1 MIEHHIVRTNGIHL
15 HVAEAGEGDPVILCH
30 GFPESWY
37 SWRHQLP
44 ALADAG
50 YRAIAPDQRG
60 YGDSDRPKKVTDYDI
75 VHLTDD
81 LLGLLD
87 YMDVEKA
94 VFVGHDWGALIVWE
108 MARMHPDRMKA
119 VVGVSVPFIPF
130 PMPPTELF
138 EQLSGGNFFYIIYFQ
153 PVGPAEK
160 ELEADPRTT
169 MAKVL
174 YGASGDAIGDSE
186 RTLATALPR
195 EGTGF
200 LTALTDPPAQLPD
213 WLTNDDI
220 DVYAE
225 QFAKS
230 GFFGPLSYY
239 RNFDR
244 NWELN
249 KELGP
254 ERITMPSFFI
264 GGDRDPVPGD
274 DGTMKALLPDFRGS
288 VVIPGVGHWTQQEE
302 PQAFNDALLGFL
314 KEVT

>member
-44 ALADAG
+44 VLAEAG

-60 YGDSDRPKKVTDYDI
+60 YGDSDRPKAVADYDI

-81 LLGLLD
+81 LLGILD
-87 YMDVEKA
+87 EAGEEKA
-94 VFVGHDWGALIVWE
+94 VFVGHDWGALIVWDL
-108 MARMHPDRMKA
+108 ARMHPDRVKA

-138 EQLSGGNFFYIIYFQ
+138 EALSEGNFFYILYFQ
-153 PVGPAEK
+153 DVGPAEK
-160 ELEADPRTT
+160 ELEADPRAT

-174 YGASGDAIGDSE
+174 YGVSGDAIGDE
-186 RTLATALPR
+186 PATLATTLPR

-200 LTALTDPPAQLPD
+200 LTQMEDPPTPFPE
-213 WLTNDDI
+213 WLSDEDI
-220 DVYAE
+220 DVYAT

-230 GFFGPLSYY
+230 GFFGPVSYY

-249 KELGP
+249 KNLGP
-254 ERITMPSFFI
+254 ERMTMPSFFI
-264 GGDRDPVPGD
+264 AGDRDPVPGD
-274 DGTMKALLPDFRGS
+274 DGTMKNLLPDFRGS
-288 VVIPGVGHWTQQEE
+288 VVIPRVGHWTQQEDPE
-302 PQAFNDALLGFL
+302 AFNKALIGFL
-314 KEVT
+314 KLL